1 MPSWPRDPPY
11 SLDGFDPDA
20 VRVLQLDERGRT
32 KCKALTDHPDW
43 PRWRDYMNPGEFWSS
58 VGEDWIF
65 GERDGSA

>member
-20 VRVLQLDERGRT
+20 VQ
-32 KCKALTDHPDW
+32 ALTDHPDW